1 MSKAQGGLNIAA
13 AKVVAAH
20 EDEGQVIELLDHDG
34 EQLVYG
40 PDDGPV
46 TVTGVGSYSTRYRKA
61 VDKQRR
67 EMIKRRRM
75 KTSASDLFENQI
87 ELEAACVIAWA
98 GIFDGNKEVECNPTN
113 AAALLTNVPWFR
125 EQVTFAMEDHA
136 GFFESA

>member
-40 PDDGPV
+40 PDDEPV
-46 TVTGVGSYSTRYRKA
+46 TVTVVGSYSTRYRKA

-87 ELEAACVIAWA
+87 ELEASCVIAWD
-98 GIFDGNKEVECNPTN
+98 GICDGAKAIECNPQN
-113 AAALLTNVPWFR
+113 AAEMLTAVPWFR
-125 EQVTFAMEDHA
+125 EQVQVAMEDHA
-136 GFFESA
+136 GFFGSA